1 MNQVRLK
8 NALDE
13 LGAEYNV
20 SSNEL
25 LKVLKSEAAQWIPI
39 EDCPKYQ
46 QHRDT
51 GVIRN
56 RSTHRVLKPNNS
68 GFVKVRNYRG
78 EVLAMKQG
86 RCGFN

>member
-20 SSNEL
+20 SPYEL
-25 LKVLKSEAAQWIPI
+25 LSALPPEAVQWIPI

-46 QHRDT
+46 QCRDT

-56 RSTHRVLKPNNS
+56 RGTHRVLKPNNS
-68 GFVKVRNYRG
+68 GFVKVRNYKG
-78 EVLAMKQG
+78 DIIAMKQG
-86 RCGFN
+86 KA

>member
-25 LKVLKSEAAQWIPI
+25 LKVLQSETEQWTPI
-39 EDCPKYQ
+39 DDCPKYEK
-46 QHRDT
+46 HKET

-68 GFVKVRNYRG
+68 GFVKVRNDRG
-78 EVLAMKQG
+78 EVVAMRQG
-86 RCGFN
+86 VDG

>member
-1 MNQVRLK
+1 MNQTKLK

-25 LKVLKSEAAQWIPI
+25 LKVLQSEAEQWIPI
-39 EDCPKYQ
+39 DDCPKYEK
-46 QHRDT
+46 HKET

-68 GFVKVRNYRG
+68 GFVKVRNTKG
-78 EVLAMKQG
+78 EIVAMKQSES
-86 RCGFN
+86 

>member
-1 MNQVRLK
+1 MNQARLN
-8 NALDE
+8 NALNE

-25 LKVLKSEAAQWIPI
+25 LKVLQSEAEQWIPI
-39 EDCPKYQ
+39 DGCPKYDK
-46 QHRDT
+46 HKET

-68 GFVKVRNYRG
+68 GFVKVRNYKG
-78 EVLAMKQG
+78 DVLAMKQAK
-86 RCGFN
+86 